1 MEEFTERDRR
11 LLSNIHWSP
20 EQRKL
25 LSDKLSLLTD
35 EINAGGSKGEKGD
48 PGANGKDGKDGA
60 KGADGKDGK
69 DGKSI
74 TAIALTVDGDGK
86 VTGGKATLS
95 DKSTIDISVTT
106 A

>member
-25 LSDKLSLLTD
+25 LSDKLSLLTHA
-35 EINAGGSKGEKGD
+35 INAGGAKGD
-48 PGANGKDGKDGA
+48 KGDKGDTGAAGKDGA
-60 KGADGKDGK
+60 AGAKGA

>member
-25 LSDKLSLLTD
+25 LSDKLSLLTHA
-35 EINAGGSKGEKGD
+35 INAGGAKGD
-48 PGANGKDGKDGA
+48 KGDKGDTGA
-60 KGADGKDGK
+60 KGADGK
-69 DGKSI
+69 SI
-74 TAIALTVDGDGK
+74 TAISLTVDGDGK

>member
-20 EQRKL
+20 EQRQL

-35 EINAGGSKGEKGD
+35 AINAGGVKGEKGD
-48 PGANGKDGKDGA
+48 PGA
-60 KGADGKDGK
+60 

-86 VTGGKATLS
+86 VTGGTATLS
-95 DKSTIDISVTT
+95 DNSTIAITVTT
-106 A
+106 G

>member
-1 MEEFTERDRR
+1 MEEFTERDRH

-35 EINAGGSKGEKGD
+35 AINAG
-48 PGANGKDGKDGA
+48 GA

-69 DGKSI
+69 SV

-86 VTGGKATLS
+86 VTGGTATLS
-95 DKSTIDISVTT
+95 DNSTIAITVTT
-106 A
+106 G